1 MRAND
6 MLAQGTL
13 FRAVLSALNT
23 GYDIARDYCANPRH
37 SDTQQTRNEVLLN
50 PTHLPDEF
58 KTRAFISH

>member
-23 GYDIARDYCANPRH
+23 GYDIARDYCANSSH
-37 SDTQQTRNEVLLN
+37 SVARQTRNGR
-50 PTHLPDEF
+50 F
-58 KTRAFISH
+58 SGSFTRRPISISYVTYR